1 MTTAAPN
8 ASSAPSAP
16 SIETIAPKPTN
27 RALIVGQTGSGKTT
41 LAYAFVRDALVR
53 RDRHVVVIDS
63 KGLIAWQ
70 FPASVEHAHVA
81 SLADAVKSPA
91 QFICYRPTYAE
102 SQNETAQ
109 AQLWDWLY
117 RRRNTT
123 VYVDETA
130 ALTNGDV
137 FPFYYGAILMRGRE
151 LGLELWSA
159 TQRPMRIPQNV
170 LSESEDAYAFKLRLP
185 QDRARVESLT
195 GIPADTIAQLKKREF
210 VYAPQD
216 GDVSGTLTL
225 NLGR

>member
-1 MTTAAPN
+1 M
-8 ASSAPSAP
+8 SAPATAVSRSAP
-16 SIETIAPKPTN
+16 SIAAIAPKPTN

-63 KGLIAWQ
+63 KGLIAWR
-70 FPASVEHAHVA
+70 FPESIEQAHVA
-81 SLADAVKSPA
+81 TLDDAVRSSA

-102 SQNETAQ
+102 SVDERTMAR
-109 AQLWDWLY
+109 LWDWLY

-130 ALTNGDV
+130 AVTAGDL

-151 LGLELWSA
+151 LGIELWSA
-159 TQRPMRIPQNV
+159 TQRPMRVPQIV

-185 QDRARVESLT
+185 QDRARLESLT
-195 GIPADTIAQLKKREF
+195 GIPADTIEQLRKREF

-216 GDVSGTLTL
+216 GDVSGKLTL